1 MSGLLGLFGG
11 NSAKRDRSEQ
21 LDAYTD
27 LRNVF
32 NFSIPQA
39 KQQTAAGASDT
50 GAASSYWKKL
60 LSGDRPT
67 AMQAIAPET
76 AAATSANDAAKRG
89 LAASGTARG
98 GGATAVNQ
106 QRDQDVMGKVD
117 QLLFGARGGAA
128 SGEAALGTTE
138 SKTGLEAAS
147 IGAESAAASGKLASA
162 NRTQSQQLHNDAF
175 SSAVTGVG
183 DILSLFV

>member
-32 NFSIPQA
+32 NFSMPQA
-39 KQQTAAGASDT
+39 QAQTAAGASDT
-50 GAASSYWKKL
+50 GAASGYWKKL

-67 AMQAIAPET
+67 AMQAIAPEA
-76 AAATSANDAAKRG
+76 AAATSANDASKRQ
-89 LAASGTARG
+89 LATSGTARG
-98 GGATAVNQ
+98 GGVAGVNQ

-138 SKTGLEAAS
+138 SKTGLEAAE
-147 IGAESAAASGKLASA
+147 IGSQAMQASGKLASA
-162 NRTQSQQLHNDAF
+162 NRSQSQQIHNDAF
-175 SSAVTGVG
+175 SSAVSGVG
-183 DILSLFV
+183 DILSMFI

>member
-1 MSGLLGLFGG
+1 MSGLISGIGSLFGNIG
-11 NSAKRDRSEQ
+11 GSSAKRDRSEQ

-32 NFSIPQA
+32 NFSMPQA
-39 KQQTAAGASDT
+39 KAETAAGASDT

-67 AMQAIAPET
+67 AMQAIAPE
-76 AAATSANDAAKRG
+76 ASAATSANDAAKRQ
-89 LAASGTARG
+89 LSASGTARG

-128 SGEAALGTTE
+128 SVRRRWGPRSPRPG
-138 SKTGLEAAS
+138 
-147 IGAESAAASGKLASA
+147 
-162 NRTQSQQLHNDAF
+162 
-175 SSAVTGVG
+175 
-183 DILSLFV
+183 